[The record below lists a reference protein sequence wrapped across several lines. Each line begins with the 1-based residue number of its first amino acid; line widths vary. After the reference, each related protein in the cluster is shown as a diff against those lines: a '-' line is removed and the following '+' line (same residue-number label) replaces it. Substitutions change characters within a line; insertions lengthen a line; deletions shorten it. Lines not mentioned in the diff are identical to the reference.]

1 MAAVVVPPPLPP
13 GRPVEL
19 AGRGTTF
26 VREVP
31 GPPGAPTL
39 LLLHGWT
46 ASADLN
52 WFACYEALGERFR
65 VLALDHRGHGRGIRP
80 RGPFRLEDCADD
92 AAALARA
99 LGTGPVVA
107 VGYSMG
113 GSIAQLL
120 WRRHRDLVGGLVLC
134 ATSHTFRR
142 NAPERAV
149 YLSLL
154 GLSGVARVTP
164 GTLSRRVTDVVL
176 ERRLYGTPLGPW
188 AVQEMRRN
196 HLATVLHA
204 GWSIG
209 CFSSAAWAG
218 GIDVPAAVVV
228 TTRDQV
234 VSARQQ
240 LALAE
245 SLPDA
250 TVHRVDADHTVC
262 ATSPA
267 RFLPVLI
274 EACERVA
281 RRAGMVA
288 EGAGRERVRG

>member
-52 WFACYEALGERFR
+52 WFSCYGPLGERFR

-92 AAALARA
+92 AAALIDAVGVGR
-99 LGTGPVVA
+99 VIA

-113 GSIAQLL
+113 GPIAQLL

-134 ATSHTFRR
+134 ATSHTFGRSR
-142 NAPERAV
+142 PERAL

-164 GTLSRRVTDVVL
+164 GTLSRRVTDLVL

-188 AVQEMRRN
+188 AIEEMRRN

-209 CFSSAAWAG
+209 CFSSASWAQD
-218 GIDVPAAVVV
+218 IDVPAAVVV
-228 TTRDQV
+228 TTRDEV
-234 VSARQQ
+234 VSPRRQ

-245 SLPDA
+245 SLPGA
-250 TVHRVDADHTVC
+250 TVHPVDADHTVC
-262 ATSPA
+262 AAAPDL
-267 RFLPVLI
+267 FLPVLL
-274 EACERVA
+274 EACEEVA
-281 RRAGMVA
+281 RRAGMA
-288 EGAGRERVRG
+288 ANGEGREPVRG